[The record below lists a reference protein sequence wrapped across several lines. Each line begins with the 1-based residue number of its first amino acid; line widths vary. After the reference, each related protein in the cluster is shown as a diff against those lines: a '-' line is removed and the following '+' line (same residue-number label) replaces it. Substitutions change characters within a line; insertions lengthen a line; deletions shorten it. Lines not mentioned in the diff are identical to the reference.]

1 MNLNKYKLISNKEK
15 KKFIFHNI
23 HPFSCFEVTKIKNEF
38 LKELLKYRDKEK
50 NYISLFGIKS
60 LNNSKNEKRKRSS
73 KMIQKSFSSTS
84 LLSNLNDLL
93 SLNIHKKN
101 SEISINR
108 NNNNFQILPEI
119 KRNLRRYKTNLSIN
133 TNNINNYILKNFLE
147 NNQIK
152 NRQIKSSKKTPFITD
167 LKEIKQI
174 NMASKKER
182 NKISTNLTI
191 TESLNENQE
200 NDKQKKEK
208 NLNFN
213 NHFSFNKMSPISI
226 KSQISLH
233 FESPISFPDKK
244 ELNKLSN
251 RSILDIKSI
260 SILNNPINNRN
271 KPSSFYQNFEKNL
284 ISKNIND
291 FKDNKRKNSLSSLQ
305 SQNSSD
311 IKSIDDN
318 NQMTDIKN
326 GKKVFNKKR
335 KKIFNLIFKEKIFDL
350 QKEINNN
357 SNAHEKSKYSY
368 NSYIKYMIKKSKF
381 IYNILDNHLTYK
393 VPKKEYNIKKNE
405 LPEFIQTIIKENLDK
420 QKVAEIRAMRNKI
433 DKNEL
438 KITRLINENQYINRR
453 VNYHLNKYLRNS
465 NFTS

>member
-1 MNLNKYKLISNKEK
+1 
-15 KKFIFHNI
+15 
-23 HPFSCFEVTKIKNEF
+23 
-38 LKELLKYRDKEK
+38 
-50 NYISLFGIKS
+50 
-60 LNNSKNEKRKRSS
+60 
-73 KMIQKSFSSTS
+73 
-84 LLSNLNDLL
+84 
-93 SLNIHKKN
+93 
-101 SEISINR
+101 
-108 NNNNFQILPEI
+108 
-119 KRNLRRYKTNLSIN
+119 
-133 TNNINNYILKNFLE
+133 
-147 NNQIK
+147 
-152 NRQIKSSKKTPFITD
+152 
-167 LKEIKQI
+167 
-174 NMASKKER
+174 MASKKER

-393 VPKKEYNIKKNE
+393 VPKNEYNIKKNE
-405 LPEFIQTIIKENLDK
+405 LPEFIQTIIKENQDK
-420 QKVAEIRAMRNKI
+420 KKVEEIRTMRNKI